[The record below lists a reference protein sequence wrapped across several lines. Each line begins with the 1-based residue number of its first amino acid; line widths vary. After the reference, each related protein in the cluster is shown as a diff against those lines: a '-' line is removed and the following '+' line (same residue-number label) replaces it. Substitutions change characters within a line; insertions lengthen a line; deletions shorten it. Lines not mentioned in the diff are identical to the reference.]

1 MSDQRKKNAK
11 GDKSFGVYTVEI
23 TDLNNLGCGVG
34 RLPKEAKDMEGLVV
48 FVRGTVTGDTVKAE
62 IIKKTSSFTVGR
74 LVEVVKASPMREPDT
89 FCTAPEACGGCVYRH
104 LKYED
109 ELVSKHNRVAQAFKM
124 AGLPDV
130 TVRPVLSTGKTQ
142 GYRNKGMYP
151 VRQGKNGAE
160 AGFFAAKSHKLIPA
174 RSCALQPDVF
184 GEIVACICQFFNQ
197 NRIPAYDEIT
207 GKGVLRHIYLRTATD
222 GALYVCLVINAR
234 ELPGGK
240 RTKEDLVCTLIGKFP
255 RITGILLNINTENT
269 NVVLGAKY
277 VTLWGQSYLEDT
289 LCGKRFRISGG
300 SFYQVNHD
308 AAELLYNTA
317 AEMADFKGNEVLWDL
332 YCGVGTIG
340 LSMADRVNRLVGI
353 EIVPEAVVCA
363 TENAKRNAELG
374 LIPEG
379 VAQFFCADATEAPR
393 IFAPADKGEVPSPDI
408 VIIDPPRKGTT
419 PELIK
424 EISKRDIKRVVYIS
438 CDPETLA
445 RDCKVFRDEGYV
457 IGDVQPVDLFPR
469 TGHVETV
476 VLLSKGNIDSK
487 KIRVEFSL
495 EDMDMSEFQ
504 NDATY
509 PQIKEHVL
517 EHTGL
522 KVSSLYIA
530 QVKQKCGI
538 IEREN
543 YNKPKSENP
552 KQPKC
557 PPEKE
562 KAIMEALKYFGMI

>member
-1 MSDQRKKNAK
+1 MSDQRKKSGK
-11 GDKSFGVYTVEI
+11 SGKDKSFGTYTVEI

-34 RLPKEAKDMEGLVV
+34 RLPAEAKEAAGLVV
-48 FVRGTVTGDTVKAE
+48 FVRGAVTGDVVKAE
-62 IIKKTSSFTVGR
+62 IIKQTSSFTVGR
-74 LVEVVKASPMREPDT
+74 LVEVVKASPMRETET

-109 ELVSKHNRVAQAFKM
+109 ELSSKHNRVTQAFKM

-130 TVRPVLSTGKTQ
+130 VVRPVLSTGKTQ

-151 VRQGKNGAE
+151 VRQGKNGVE

-174 RSCALQPDVF
+174 TSCALQPEVF

-207 GKGVLRHIYLRTATD
+207 GKGVLRHIYLRTAVD

-240 RTKEDLVCTLIGKFP
+240 RIKDDLVYTLLGKFP
-255 RITGILLNINTENT
+255 RIVGILLNINTEST

-277 VTLWGQSYLEDT
+277 VTLLGQSYLEDT

-308 AAELLYNTA
+308 AAELLYSTA
-317 AEMADFKGNEVLWDL
+317 AEMADFKGDEVLWDL

-340 LSMADRVNRLVGI
+340 LSMADRVRRLVGI
-353 EIVPEAVVCA
+353 EIVAEAVVCA
-363 TENAKRNAELG
+363 TENAQRNAELG

-379 VAQFFCADATEAPR
+379 AAQFFCADATEAAR

-424 EISKRDIKRVVYIS
+424 EISKRGIERVVYIS

-457 IGDVQPVDLFPR
+457 IGEVQPVDLFAR

-476 VLLSKGNIDSK
+476 VLLSKGHIDSK

-517 EHTGL
+517 EQDGL
-522 KVSSLYIA
+522 EG
-530 QVKQKCGI
+530 Q
-538 IEREN
+538 
-543 YNKPKSENP
+543 
-552 KQPKC
+552 
-557 PPEKE
+557 
-562 KAIMEALKYFGMI
+562 